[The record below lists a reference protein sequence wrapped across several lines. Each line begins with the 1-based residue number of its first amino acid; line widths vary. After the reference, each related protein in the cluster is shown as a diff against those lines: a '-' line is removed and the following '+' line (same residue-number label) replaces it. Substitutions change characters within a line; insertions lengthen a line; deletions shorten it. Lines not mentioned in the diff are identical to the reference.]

1 MKNVL
6 LTPPFTWRQ
15 LKIFCKRG
23 KMWVLNFEYLKFRS
37 SVCFQQSSTLPLS
50 IQSISNKR
58 HKCLG
63 SKDSLLFWRN
73 VFFIKLKCLSNIIMN
88 IEHPVAINY
97 CNDLFDTTWAHSQQN
112 IGLKDQGTSP
122 RPSPAGDRQCRQGR
136 PPPDSGRSSSTW
148 GGRWWTWWGR
158 LPDCTCR
165 YHWLASR
172 RSWWEDWEGG
182 PWGSW
187 LAGAAAGPGCCR
199 HSPGDVAQSSLGA
212 VCRPRHWL
220 CRSAYSRCGTS
231 RRPANTEI
239 VSRLGSQL
247 ASSSLIRLIWLKWFV
262 FRFLVKKIHIGKI
275 HLHAT
280 LSIS

>member
-1 MKNVL
+1 
-6 LTPPFTWRQ
+6 
-15 LKIFCKRG
+15 
-23 KMWVLNFEYLKFRS
+23 MWVLNFEYLKSRS

-50 IQSISNKR
+50 IPSISNKR

-112 IGLKDQGTSP
+112 IWSKQPQRSQLTSVTYLVS
-122 RPSPAGDRQCRQGR
+122 SPAGDRRCRQGR
-136 PPPDSGRSSSTW
+136 PRPGSGRSSSTW

-158 LPDCTCR
+158 RPDCTCQ

-172 RSWWEDWEGG
+172 RSWWAGWEGERV
-182 PWGSW
+182 SW
-187 LAGAAAGPGCCR
+187 LRAGGAGPGWCLSR
-199 HSPGDVAQSSLGA
+199 RVSQSSRGA
-212 VCRPRHWL
+212 GCPPRHWL
-220 CRSAYSRCGTS
+220 CRSACSRCGTS

-239 VSRLGSQL
+239 VSGLDSQL
-247 ASSSLIRLIWLKWFV
+247 ASSSLIRLI
-262 FRFLVKKIHIGKI
+262 
-275 HLHAT
+275 
-280 LSIS
+280 

>member
-63 SKDSLLFWRN
+63 SEDSWLF
-73 VFFIKLKCLSNIIMN
+73 FFYIKIKCLSNIIMN
-88 IEHPVAINY
+88 IEHPVVAINY

-112 IGLKDQGTSP
+112 IGFKHRMEP
-122 RPSPAGDRQCRQGR
+122 RRITLLPSPAGDRQCRQGR
-136 PPPDSGRSSSTW
+136 HRPGSGRSSSTW

-158 LPDCTCR
+158 RPDCTCQ

-172 RSWWEDWEGG
+172 RSWWEGWEGG
-182 PWGSW
+182 RVSW
-187 LAGAAAGPGCCR
+187 LRAAVAGPGWCQSR
-199 HSPGDVAQSSLGA
+199 RVAQSSPGA
-212 VCRPRHWL
+212 GCPPRHWL
-220 CRSAYSRCGTS
+220 CRSACSKCGTW
-231 RRPANTEI
+231 RRPDNTE
-239 VSRLGSQL
+239 
-247 ASSSLIRLIWLKWFV
+247 V
-262 FRFLVKKIHIGKI
+262 FTIYRY
-275 HLHAT
+275 
-280 LSIS
+280 